1 MIRFPQGG
9 TAVQLPLY
17 FDYACPWAYLGSHRA
32 EAYFRDLGV
41 EIDFRPVHL
50 RRLVEPGVGKPPELG
65 PRKLANA
72 ANDIRHWA
80 EALGAEL
87 SPQARALYKSDTQL
101 ALRCALVAKDLGRFR
116 ELHYP
121 VYRARWA
128 EARDVSQ
135 EDVLTEL
142 LRGAGLDAA
151 EVLARAKSPELEAR
165 LTRDTEA
172 AIARGV
178 FGVPTIFVGDEMF
191 WGNDRFELVRFY
203 VQKAAARG

>member
-1 MIRFPQGG
+1 MK
-9 TAVQLPLY
+9 LPLY
-17 FDYACPWAYLGSHRA
+17 FDYACPWAYLGSSRA

-65 PRKLANA
+65 PRKQRNYV
-72 ANDIRHWA
+72 NDIRHWA
-80 EALGAEL
+80 ELVGAEI
-87 SPQARALYKSDTQL
+87 SPQARTLQRADTQL

-116 ELHYP
+116 EFHHP
-121 VYRARWA
+121 AYRARWA
-128 EARDVSQ
+128 QVRDLSDEA
-135 EDVLTEL
+135 VLGDL

-151 EVLARAKSPELEAR
+151 DVLARAKSPELEQR
-165 LTRDTEA
+165 LTDDTA
-172 AIARGV
+172 QAIARGV

-203 VQKAAARG
+203 VQKSPRS

>member
-1 MIRFPQGG
+1 MIGFPTGG
-9 TAVQLPLY
+9 VAVQLPLY
-17 FDYACPWAYLGSHRA
+17 FDYACPWAYLGSSRA
-32 EAYFRDLGV
+32 EAYFKDLGV

-65 PRKLANA
+65 PRKQKNA
-72 ANDIRHWA
+72 VNDIRHWA
-80 EALGAEL
+80 EALGVDFD
-87 SPQARALYKSDTQL
+87 PNARALYKTSSSL
-101 ALRCALVAKDLGRFR
+101 ALRCALVAKDQGRFR

-128 EARDVSQ
+128 AARDLSD
-135 EDVLTEL
+135 ESVLAEL
-142 LRGAGLDAA
+142 VRGAGLDADA
-151 EVLARAKSPELEAR
+151 VLARAKSPELEER

-172 AIARGV
+172 AVARGV

-203 VQKAAARG
+203 ASKAAARG

>member
-1 MIRFPQGG
+1 M
-9 TAVQLPLY
+9 QLPLY

-50 RRLVEPGVGKPPELG
+50 RRLVEAGVGKAPELG
-65 PRKLANA
+65 PRKQQNA
-72 ANDIRHWA
+72 TNDIRHWA
-80 EALGAEL
+80 EALGAEF
-87 SPQARALYKSDTQL
+87 SPAARALNKSDTQL

-116 ELHYP
+116 EFHYSA
-121 VYRARWA
+121 YRARWA
-128 EARDVSQ
+128 QARDLSQ
-135 EDVLTEL
+135 EDLLAEL
-142 LRGAGLDAA
+142 LRAAGLDPVA
-151 EVLARAKSPELEAR
+151 VLARAKSAELEAR

-172 AIARGV
+172 AIGRGV

-203 VQKAAARG
+203 VQKAAGRG

>member
-1 MIRFPQGG
+1 M
-9 TAVQLPLY
+9 QLPLY
-17 FDYACPWAYLGSHRA
+17 FDYACPWAYLGSCRA

-41 EIDFRPVHL
+41 EVDFRPVHL

-65 PRKLANA
+65 PRKQKNYT
-72 ANDIRHWA
+72 NDIRHWA
-80 EALGAEL
+80 EMIGAEL
-87 SPQARALYKSDTQL
+87 SPDARALYKTDSSL
-101 ALRCALVAKDLGRFR
+101 ALRCALVAKDLGKFR

-121 VYRARWA
+121 LYRARWA
-128 EARDVSQ
+128 RARDVSD
-135 EDVLTEL
+135 EKVLSEL
-142 LRGAGLDAA
+142 IAGAGLDADT
-151 EVLARAKSPELEAR
+151 VLARARTPELETR

-203 VQKAAARG
+203 VQKAARG

>member
-1 MIRFPQGG
+1 M
-9 TAVQLPLY
+9 QLPLY

-65 PRKLANA
+65 PRKQKNM
-72 ANDIRHWA
+72 ANDFRHWA
-80 EALGAEL
+80 QALGAQFA
-87 SPQARALYKSDTQL
+87 PNAYNRTDTQL

-121 VYRARWA
+121 LYAARWA
-128 EARDVSQ
+128 EAKDLSQ
-135 EDVLTEL
+135 EDTLVPL
-142 LRGAGLDAA
+142 LRGAGLDADA
-151 EVLARAKSPELEAR
+151 VLARAKSAELEER
-165 LTRDTEA
+165 LTKDTEA

-203 VQKAAARG
+203 VEKAAARG

>member
-1 MIRFPQGG
+1 MIRWPHGG

-32 EAYFRDLGV
+32 VTYFSDLGV

-65 PRKLANA
+65 PRKQANA

-80 EALGAEL
+80 EALGAEFD
-87 SPQARALYKSDTQL
+87 PQARALYRSSSEL
-101 ALRCALVAKDLGRFR
+101 ALRCALVAKEQGRFR
-116 ELHYP
+116 ELHERL
-121 VYRARWA
+121 YRARWGH
-128 EARDVSQ
+128 ARDLSQ
-135 EDVLTEL
+135 EDVLSEL
-142 LRGAGLDAA
+142 LRAAGLDAEA
-151 EVLARAKSPELEAR
+151 VLARAKSAELEAR
-165 LTRDTEA
+165 LTADTEA

-203 VQKAAARG
+203 VQKAARS